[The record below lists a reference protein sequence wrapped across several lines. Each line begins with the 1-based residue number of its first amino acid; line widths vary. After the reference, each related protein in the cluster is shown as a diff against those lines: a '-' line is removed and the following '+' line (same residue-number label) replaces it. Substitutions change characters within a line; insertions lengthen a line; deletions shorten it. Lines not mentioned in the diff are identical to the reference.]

1 MPRWRVRRAR
11 ARGALVAL
19 LCLVLVA
26 PPQAQDTPSPTPLTL
41 VSKDGRRTIP
51 TVNSGGREMIVLDD
65 IASLFQVA
73 VREDSL
79 AGGFTITYRGKTIV
93 ASADQPM
100 ASVDGRIVT
109 LPSPI
114 TRSGRRWLVPV
125 EFLPRALGPIYD
137 QKIDL
142 RSAARL

>member
-1 MPRWRVRRAR
+1 MSRWRVTRT
-11 ARGALVAL
+11 RGTLVAL
-19 LCLVLVA
+19 LCLFLGA
-26 PPQAQDTPSPTPLTL
+26 PPQAQDTPAPAPLTL

-51 TVNSGGREMIVLDD
+51 TVTSNGRELIALDD
-65 IASLFQVA
+65 IASLFQVS

-93 ASADQPM
+93 ASVDQSM

-114 TRSGRRWLVPV
+114 TRNGRRWFVPV
-125 EFLPRALGPIYD
+125 
-137 QKIDL
+137 
-142 RSAARL
+142 

>member
-1 MPRWRVRRAR
+1 MSRWRVDAR
-11 ARGALVAL
+11 TRVALVTL
-19 LCLVLVA
+19 LCLVSGS
-26 PPQAQDTPSPTPLTL
+26 PHQAQDTPAPAPLML
-41 VSKDGRRTIP
+41 VSKDARRTVP
-51 TVNSGGREMIVLDD
+51 TVTTNGRELIALDD
-65 IASLFQVA
+65 IAALFQVA

-79 AGGFTITYRGKTIV
+79 AGGFTITYRGKTII

-114 TRSGRRWLVPV
+114 TRNGRRWLVPI

-137 QKIDL
+137 
-142 RSAARL
+142 